1 MKYRPLM
8 TACLCGLLLI
18 QTPLSF
24 RVCFA
29 QTRDNAEKDLFFV
42 AQKAFDDGFYDI
54 ALRYIDQFL
63 AEFPQSPYIPKAQL
77 LKGQCFFFKNQ
88 YLKAFD
94 IFQQLRTNDEL
105 EDAVLFWMGET
116 HLKGSDYRQALDY
129 FKQVL
134 ADFPDSPYVPQAYY
148 SQGWAYYEQG
158 DYTQAEDSFNN
169 LLRSFPEHMLI
180 EDSLFRLGEIK
191 INTGKNREAID
202 ILETYLQK
210 FPNSQNALKAMFYL
224 AENLYYVGDPLK
236 AVTFYAKVAESN
248 ASANMRFMSR
258 IGMGWCYI
266 KLKKFDLAE
275 ENFKQAETISTEEKL
290 NSQDEVYFGKGNL
303 LTQTEHYPEA
313 LKTFDLLINDFP
325 KSPRVLEARLNRANI
340 YFELNDYSK
349 ASQQFMELIEH
360 LRSLTGQE
368 HLLERSYYGL
378 AWTYLKMGDTKKAVS
393 TFETIIE
400 QSKSNIVKASA
411 LSQIGDAYQEV
422 EKYDLALRT
431 YDQVLRRYPDSLYAD
446 YAQFQQGVT
455 FLHLNNIEAAKIS
468 FQSLQTN
475 FPKSRYLSDAQY
487 YLGIAHFRTDGW
499 ALAAE
504 HFKRFLEEN
513 PYSHLSLDAQYL
525 TALAYFNN
533 EDYDHALE
541 YLSKL
546 ISNPNTTKSLVQSAR
561 LQQAKSLYL
570 SKKTKDALKAF
581 EAIISEFPGSDAHQE
596 AQLWVADHY
605 FEVNELDRAI
615 SLYQT
620 FLDTFPGS
628 PHIDVVHY
636 DIGQAYQAQRK
647 FEKALEHYRRIQ
659 PENKDIYAKT
669 QIAIAEIFSSDFQQ
683 EKAIETYQQIA
694 QTLPD
699 YSRDALIQ
707 IAEIYKQKDRPEEA
721 LKIYQTAVDTPQGSS
736 THDKTELL
744 FLIGDL
750 LEQMNKTDQ
759 AAEEYLKAI
768 YLGGTP
774 TSWTIKSY
782 LRTARIFEDQQKW
795 QEAQAIYKKLIA
807 LNTEESKYA
816 QERLEWVETNI
827 KTED

>member
-1 MKYRPLM
+1 M
-8 TACLCGLLLI
+8 
-18 QTPLSF
+18 
-24 RVCFA
+24 
-29 QTRDNAEKDLFFV
+29 
-42 AQKAFDDGFYDI
+42 QKGH
-54 ALRYIDQFL
+54 
-63 AEFPQSPYIPKAQL
+63 P
-77 LKGQCFFFKNQ
+77 
-88 YLKAFD
+88 
-94 IFQQLRTNDEL
+94 
-105 EDAVLFWMGET
+105 
-116 HLKGSDYRQALDY
+116 
-129 FKQVL
+129 
-134 ADFPDSPYVPQAYY
+134 
-148 SQGWAYYEQG
+148 
-158 DYTQAEDSFNN
+158 
-169 LLRSFPEHMLI
+169 
-180 EDSLFRLGEIK
+180 
-191 INTGKNREAID
+191 
-202 ILETYLQK
+202 
-210 FPNSQNALKAMFYL
+210 
-224 AENLYYVGDPLK
+224 
-236 AVTFYAKVAESN
+236 
-248 ASANMRFMSR
+248 
-258 IGMGWCYI
+258 
-266 KLKKFDLAE
+266 
-275 ENFKQAETISTEEKL
+275 
-290 NSQDEVYFGKGNL
+290 
-303 LTQTEHYPEA
+303 
-313 LKTFDLLINDFP
+313 
-325 KSPRVLEARLNRANI
+325 
-340 YFELNDYSK
+340 
-349 ASQQFMELIEH
+349 
-360 LRSLTGQE
+360 
-368 HLLERSYYGL
+368 
-378 AWTYLKMGDTKKAVS
+378 
-393 TFETIIE
+393 
-400 QSKSNIVKASA
+400 
-411 LSQIGDAYQEV
+411 
-422 EKYDLALRT
+422 
-431 YDQVLRRYPDSLYAD
+431 
-446 YAQFQQGVT
+446 
-455 FLHLNNIEAAKIS
+455 
-468 FQSLQTN
+468 LQTN

-487 YLGIAHFRTDGW
+487 YLGIAHFRTDDW

-504 HFKRFLEEN
+504 HFKRFLDEN

-546 ISNPNTTKSLVQSAR
+546 ISNPNTAKSLVQNAR

-596 AQLWVADHY
+596 AQLWMADHY
-605 FEVNELDRAI
+605 FEVNELDKAI

-628 PHIDVVHY
+628 PHIDAVHY
-636 DIGQAYQAQRK
+636 DIGQAYQAQKK

-721 LKIYQTAVDTPQGSS
+721 IKIYRTAVDTPQGSS
-736 THDKTELL
+736 MHDRTELL

-774 TSWTIKSY
+774 TSWTIKCY

-827 KTED
+827 KIED